1 MQQSVLLL
9 QVNDIIKCDSKA
21 NQCARARNVEK
32 ESMGWLDA
40 EQNIRFSALF
50 KLPPSKKKSIE
61 LKGCI
66 HTYI

>member
-40 EQNIRFSALF
+40 EQNVRFSGFIQTAAVLDKAL
-50 KLPPSKKKSIE
+50 KNKRSCKT
-61 LKGCI
+61 G
-66 HTYI
+66 Y